1 MATMRFHH
9 IAPNRFATALLLLFS
24 MTVSAQ
30 TADSLSQRPALQQ
43 VQLEI
48 APNYVFQT
56 RDFLKGDNLK
66 NRKIDQSLSFHLK
79 YAFQFA
85 RDSYFGRLYP
95 HAYQGIG
102 VSYNTFFNST
112 EVGNPIA
119 VYVFQGSRIA
129 GISRQLSLDYEWN
142 FGASFEWKPYD
153 SNKNVFNNV
162 VGSKVNAY
170 LNFGLYL
177 NWRMNGNWNLRA
189 GIDATH
195 YSNGN
200 THYPNA
206 GVNLI
211 GARIGIART
220 FDATYLHS
228 AKYHP
233 TDIVAAEKPYWCF
246 DVAAYGAT
254 RSKGIVSENY
264 IVPGSFGVCGLTI
277 NPMYS
282 LNKYVKTGLSLDG
295 QYDESANLDQHI
307 AGHNEDDG
315 SKLMF
320 YRQPFS
326 ERFSVGMSLRTE
338 FTMPI
343 FSINFGIGHNVIYK
357 GDDHNGFY
365 QVLILKTFITR
376 NIFLHTG
383 YRLNKFHD
391 PENLMMGIG
400 YRFTSRHKK

>member
-1 MATMRFHH
+1 MRFHN
-9 IAPNRFATALLLLFS
+9 IQPACFATALLLLFS
-24 MTVSAQ
+24 ISVSAQ
-30 TADSLSQRPALQQ
+30 TADSISHQQALQQ
-43 VQLEI
+43 VQLDV
-48 APNYVFQT
+48 APNFVFQT
-56 RDFLKGDNLK
+56 RDFLKGENQK
-66 NRKIDQSLSFHLK
+66 QKKIDQSLSFHLK

-85 RDSYFGRLYP
+85 HDSFFGHLYP

-102 VSYNTFFNST
+102 VSYNTFFNSA
-112 EVGNPIA
+112 EVGSPIA

-142 FGASFEWKPYD
+142 FGASFGWKPYD
-153 SNKNVFNNV
+153 SDKNASNDV

-177 NWRMNGNWNLRA
+177 NWRMSHNWNLRA

-228 AKYHP
+228 TKYNP
-233 TDIVAAEKPYWCF
+233 VDVVAAERPYWCF
-246 DVAAYGAT
+246 DVVAYGAT
-254 RSKGIVSENY
+254 RAKGIVSENY
-264 IVPGSFGVCGLTI
+264 IVPGAFGVFGLTL

-282 LNKYVKTGLSLDG
+282 LNKYIKVGPSLDA

-307 AGHNEDDG
+307 AGNNENNK
-315 SKLMF
+315 SELMF

-326 ERFSVGMSLRTE
+326 ERFCAGLSLRTE
-338 FTMPI
+338 FTMSF

-357 GDDHNGFY
+357 GDDHKGFY

-383 YRLNKFHD
+383 YRLCKFQD
-391 PENLMMGIG
+391 PENLMIGIG
-400 YRFTSRHKK
+400 YRFTGRHRR